1 MPEAAPKPNPVDAA
15 PRVSSPISSLGRC
28 AGLVF
33 GYLFH
38 GADKTR
44 VSDETLAQHL
54 GHGHDWTWLH
64 LALADHRAR
73 RFLESFGE
81 MPAAARAL
89 VLASEDRIQLHLTPS
104 GAYGLLPDIER
115 DFADHSLGSGRLG
128 FWFDGA
134 HLVTAR
140 RHPL

>member
-1 MPEAAPKPNPVDAA
+1 
-15 PRVSSPISSLGRC
+15 
-28 AGLVF
+28 
-33 GYLFH
+33 
-38 GADKTR
+38 
-44 VSDETLAQHL
+44 
-54 GHGHDWTWLH
+54 H

-81 MPAAARAL
+81 MSKGARDL
-89 VLASEDRIQLHLTPS
+89 MLTPEDRVQLHLTPT

-140 RHPL
+140 RHPLRTVGQLSDLVVEGEDLKSPAHALARLKEVFTVLVEQRRTVPGGKFDTLED